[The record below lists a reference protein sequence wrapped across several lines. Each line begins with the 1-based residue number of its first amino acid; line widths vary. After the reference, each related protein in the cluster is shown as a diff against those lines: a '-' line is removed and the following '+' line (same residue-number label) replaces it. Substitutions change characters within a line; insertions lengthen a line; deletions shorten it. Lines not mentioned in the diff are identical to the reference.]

1 MICYNTI
8 RNIKQVIIKMD
19 NIEQY
24 QKLFSERLRIL
35 RNEQGYKQE
44 YLAEKL
50 NISNTVMSRLEN
62 ESTVPKFD
70 VLIRLSD
77 IFNVSIDYLIG
88 ISDNREIVK
97 QSSQQKVTRKNT
109 VSKSKVVKGSL
120 VKVDEVIENPYDIL
134 SNILHHKM

>member
-97 QSSQQKVTRKNT
+97 QSPQQKVTHKNT

-120 VKVDEVIENPYDIL
+120 VKVDEVIDSPYDKL
-134 SNILHHKM
+134 SNILHYKM

>member
-24 QKLFSERLRIL
+24 QKLFSKRLRIL

>member
-97 QSSQQKVTRKNT
+97 QSPQQKVTRKNT

-134 SNILHHKM
+134 SNILHHKI

>member
-1 MICYNTI
+1 
-8 RNIKQVIIKMD
+8 MD

-97 QSSQQKVTRKNT
+97 QSPQQKVTRKNT

>member
-1 MICYNTI
+1 MICYNTV

>member
-1 MICYNTI
+1 
-8 RNIKQVIIKMD
+8 MD

>member
-97 QSSQQKVTRKNT
+97 QSPQQKVTRKNT

>member
-19 NIEQY
+19 NIEHY

-97 QSSQQKVTRKNT
+97 QSPQQKVTRKNT

-120 VKVDEVIENPYDIL
+120 VKVDEVIESPYDKL
-134 SNILHHKM
+134 SNILHYKM

>member
-1 MICYNTI
+1 
-8 RNIKQVIIKMD
+8 MD

-50 NISNTVMSRLEN
+50 NISNTFMSRLEN

-97 QSSQQKVTRKNT
+97 QSPQQKVTRKNT

-120 VKVDEVIENPYDIL
+120 VKVYEVIENPYDIL

>member
-1 MICYNTI
+1 
-8 RNIKQVIIKMD
+8 MD
-19 NIEQY
+19 NIEHY

-97 QSSQQKVTRKNT
+97 QSPQQKVTRKNT

-120 VKVDEVIENPYDIL
+120 VKVDEVIESPYDKL
-134 SNILHHKM
+134 SNILHYKM

>member
-19 NIEQY
+19 NMEQY
-24 QKLFSERLRIL
+24 QKTFSERLRTL
-35 RNEQGYKQE
+35 RNEHGYKQE

-62 ESTVPKFD
+62 ESAVPKFD

-77 IFNVSIDYLIG
+77 IFNVSIDYLVG
-88 ISDNREIVK
+88 KSDIREIAK
-97 QSSQQKVTRKNT
+97 QLPQHKDTPKRTIN
-109 VSKSKVVKGSL
+109 KVVKSSL
-120 VKVDEVIENPYDIL
+120 EKVDEVIENPYDIL